1 MPSPSLHAAGPA
13 ARSPPTA
20 PPTTA
25 DAERT
30 HRRSRISGSVMR
42 VVREGAWQL
51 GQRFT
56 VPLQHSRRRRVGGR
70 AEGWA
75 GRGGAVCCEALAD
88 ASRWSCACARPT
100 CRASLR
106 LPMQMAAC
114 DARQAPCDGRTT
126 CNDAPAPALRRF
138 AIKRPP
144 LHPRRS
150 SAPRRPQQPVSARA
164 AAQTGRAHQ
173 RPRRRRWFRSTRTT
187 RPRRS
192 GCSCTPM
199 TGRSIY
205 RGSPLGLGK
214 KAQQH
219 SDSSMG
225 WVSSPAQQSGRCV
238 THKDA
243 RARTHASSGAPA
255 RRRMRR
261 RPSI

>member
-42 VVREGAWQL
+42 VLREGAWQS
-51 GQRFT
+51 GEWFT
-56 VPLQHSRRRRVGGR
+56 VTLQRSRRRRAGGR
-70 AEGWA
+70 SDLL
-75 GRGGAVCCEALAD
+75 RGD

-138 AIKRPP
+138 AIERPP
-144 LHPRRS
+144 LHPRHS

-205 RGSPLGLGK
+205 RGSPL
-214 KAQQH
+214 ASASARSRIPTQQWAG
-219 SDSSMG
+219 S
-225 WVSSPAQQSGRCV
+225 VSSPAQQSGRCV

-243 RARTHASSGAPA
+243 RARAPTL
-255 RRRMRR
+255 
-261 RPSI
+261 